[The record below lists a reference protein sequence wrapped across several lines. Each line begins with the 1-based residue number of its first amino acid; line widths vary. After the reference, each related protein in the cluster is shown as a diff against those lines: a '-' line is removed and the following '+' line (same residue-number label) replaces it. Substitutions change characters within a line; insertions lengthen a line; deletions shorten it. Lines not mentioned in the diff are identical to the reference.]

1 MERIVEPTPFS
12 ERKATPFVALWPVA
26 DGLPGSK
33 SGACRRWVPQEPGR
47 SRSLLSWQG
56 GAGVV
61 EQKVRAGSN
70 GRALPERTAATDGY
84 GAMKETKS
92 SRMEFETSE
101 SADSTAEGGEPTRR
115 DPLEG
120 SGRSD

>member
-1 MERIVEPTPFS
+1 MKLIVEPMSFS
-12 ERKATPFVALWPVA
+12 EQKATSFVAFRLVA
-26 DGLPGSK
+26 DGPPGSK

-56 GAGVV
+56 DAGVA

-70 GRALPERTAATDGY
+70 GCALPERTAATDGY

-92 SRMEFETSE
+92 SRMEGETSE